1 MRKWLLLIGAVLT
14 LLSTGVLIIG
24 AVSVPDLFEGPLLP
38 QSQASS
44 SPSPPPQPVLGWWD
58 LLAVAALLTF
68 IVSAIG
74 TAATIIFTWR
84 SDRTRREA
92 DLKITELELE
102 VDELEQKLT
111 RRSRRVGF
119 TGIAPVNAPA
129 SVGGQRPADRN
140 QASEFGVS
148 GGSLDT

>member
-14 LLSTGVLIIG
+14 LLSAGVLIIG
-24 AVSVPDLFEGPLLP
+24 AGSVPDLFEGPLLP

-58 LLAVAALLTF
+58 LVAVAALLTF

-102 VDELEQKLT
+102 VDELEQKLHE
-111 RRSRRVGF
+111 
-119 TGIAPVNAPA
+119 
-129 SVGGQRPADRN
+129 DRLL
-140 QASEFGVS
+140 G
-148 GGSLDT
+148 